1 MERYI
6 DAVSAAEII
15 SEKLNIPLGDLVDV
29 FAEIPTA
36 EVVPRSEA
44 AVADRVAGMTYAEK
58 IRSLTDEQLAEVWMC
73 PQVCDEETLGIPA
86 GGWCCPRE
94 RNCNK
99 CILSFLKQ
107 NVGEEPKE
115 DVI

>member
-6 DAVSAAEII
+6 DAVAAAEII

-36 EVVPRSEA
+36 EVVSKSA
-44 AVADRVAGMTYAEK
+44 ATVAGMTYAEK
-58 IRSLTDEQLAEVWMC
+58 IRALTDEELAAVLMC
-73 PQVCDEETLGIPA
+73 PQECNEEMLGIPA
-86 GGWCCPRE
+86 GGWGCPRE
-94 RNCNK
+94 RDCIK
-99 CILSFLKQ
+99 CTLNFLKQ

-115 DVI
+115 ETV